1 MELTHTTVQ
10 DPESPSSQPPSF
22 LLRLSN
28 DDELIFSFTI
38 VLRQTTSST
47 NSTTDTST
55 PTSSLDT
62 VVNGLTFLFAP
73 TSKDLDNLITKEL
86 HSDPNLHKNHPNVHL
101 IGDYST
107 TGNPSVQ
114 FQWTWK
120 WRPPKIAEDRGGGW
134 RTCCSFVD
142 YDQRNHRLNP
152 LAVFTFWVQ
161 NSQKALSSPKSPSP
175 RLEVVSAAKL
185 RVPSAQ
191 SIDSRVS
198 DSDGGTEPREG
209 PAQSPTVEPIP
220 EDGLGLVPTM
230 TGTTMATMA
239 NPVKVDVNCQ
249 KPGEN
254 VSLSDDGP
262 LFRATMKAMEQ
273 RTGSMRARWKRVLRK
288 AEETQIAQQAANN
301 SVAGL
306 IDALRDASTSSSNA
320 VRPAM
325 EHYFD
330 KIAKE
335 ILAYEQQNARNISKM
350 IIEPIA
356 KLYNVD
362 IKQAES
368 KKRDFEE
375 ESKEYYAYV
384 SKYLGQRQDSLK
396 EKKRAETDS
405 KYQKKKRDFE
415 LKRFD
420 YSSFMQDLHGGRKD
434 QEVLSNLT
442 TFAETQ
448 AQGYL
453 KAAKKIEE
461 LLPQLE
467 ALIASVREAD
477 KDFRLQ
483 RTERE
488 EKRRALEKGSDAA
501 GQPTGALAAALQNGS
516 GLGRSGSVSMHT
528 ALNTTTAP
536 VNAVTTP
543 SSVAGSASASTLVP
557 DQSTTALLSSSPGQ
571 GNKFKGIRDLE
582 ERDYSTTT
590 LDSKDGQKGK
600 EGLVWAMSRPG
611 SHADPK
617 GLNKQAWHK
626 YVHTSVSSIT
636 RPH

>member
-1 MELTHTTVQ
+1 
-10 DPESPSSQPPSF
+10 
-22 LLRLSN
+22 
-28 DDELIFSFTI
+28 
-38 VLRQTTSST
+38 
-47 NSTTDTST
+47 
-55 PTSSLDT
+55 
-62 VVNGLTFLFAP
+62 
-73 TSKDLDNLITKEL
+73 
-86 HSDPNLHKNHPNVHL
+86 
-101 IGDYST
+101 
-107 TGNPSVQ
+107 
-114 FQWTWK
+114 
-120 WRPPKIAEDRGGGW
+120 
-134 RTCCSFVD
+134 
-142 YDQRNHRLNP
+142 
-152 LAVFTFWVQ
+152 
-161 NSQKALSSPKSPSP
+161 
-175 RLEVVSAAKL
+175 
-185 RVPSAQ
+185 
-191 SIDSRVS
+191 
-198 DSDGGTEPREG
+198 
-209 PAQSPTVEPIP
+209 
-220 EDGLGLVPTM
+220 
-230 TGTTMATMA
+230 
-239 NPVKVDVNCQ
+239 
-249 KPGEN
+249 
-254 VSLSDDGP
+254 
-262 LFRATMKAMEQ
+262 MKAMEQ

-288 AEETQIAQQAANN
+288 AEETSMAQNTANN
-301 SVAGL
+301 SIAGL

-335 ILAYEQQNARNISKM
+335 ILAYEQQNTRNIQKM

-362 IKQAES
+362 IKQAEN

-396 EKKRAETDS
+396 EKKRTDADS

-442 TFAETQ
+442 KYAETQ

-453 KAAKKIEE
+453 KTAKKIDE

-467 ALIASVREAD
+467 ALIKGVKEAD
-477 KDFRLQ
+477 KDFQMQ

-488 EKRRALEKGSDAA
+488 EKRRALEKSVSEQASNTAQSALTTAMSNGGS
-501 GQPTGALAAALQNGS
+501 
-516 GLGRSGSVSMHT
+516 LGRSHSVSTHT
-528 ALNTTTAP
+528 ALASNAP
-536 VNAVTTP
+536 TITAVTP
-543 SSVAGSASASTLVP
+543 SANTSALTSSLAEPSTNI
-557 DQSTTALLSSSPGQ
+557 LSSSPGQ

-582 ERDYSTTT
+582 ERDYSNIS
-590 LDSKDGQKGK
+590 LDSKDGQRGK

-626 YVHTSVSSIT
+626 
-636 RPH
+636 

>member
-1 MELTHTTVQ
+1 M
-10 DPESPSSQPPSF
+10 
-22 LLRLSN
+22 
-28 DDELIFSFTI
+28 
-38 VLRQTTSST
+38 
-47 NSTTDTST
+47 
-55 PTSSLDT
+55 
-62 VVNGLTFLFAP
+62 
-73 TSKDLDNLITKEL
+73 
-86 HSDPNLHKNHPNVHL
+86 
-101 IGDYST
+101 
-107 TGNPSVQ
+107 
-114 FQWTWK
+114 
-120 WRPPKIAEDRGGGW
+120 
-134 RTCCSFVD
+134 
-142 YDQRNHRLNP
+142 
-152 LAVFTFWVQ
+152 
-161 NSQKALSSPKSPSP
+161 
-175 RLEVVSAAKL
+175 

-198 DSDGGTEPREG
+198 DSDGGTEPRDG
-209 PAQSPTVEPIP
+209 PPQSPTIEPIP
-220 EDGLGLVPTM
+220 EDGLGLLPTI
-230 TGTTMATMA
+230 TGTTIATSATA
-239 NPVKVDVNCQ
+239 NPAKVDVSCQ
-249 KPGEN
+249 KPGED

-273 RTGSMRARWKRVLRK
+273 RTGSMRARWKRVLKK
-288 AEETQIAQQAANN
+288 AEEASAAQKTAND
-301 SVAGL
+301 SVAFL
-306 IDALRDASTSSSNA
+306 IDALRDASTSSSSA

-335 ILAYEQQNARNISKM
+335 ILAYEQQNARNIQKM

-362 IKQAES
+362 IKQAEN

-384 SKYLGQRQDSLK
+384 SRYLGQRQDSLK

-442 TFAETQ
+442 RYAETQ

-453 KAAKKIEE
+453 KTAKKIEE

-467 ALIASVREAD
+467 ALILGVKEAD
-477 KDFRLQ
+477 KDFQMQ

-488 EKRRALEKGSDAA
+488 EKRRALEKGA
-501 GQPTGALAAALQNGS
+501 GVEGPAQAGSAMAQALSNGS
-516 GLGRSGSVSMHT
+516 GLGRSGSVSMHS
-528 ALNTTTAP
+528 ALNSSAP
-536 VNAVTTP
+536 VPTSSSP
-543 SSVAGSASASTLVP
+543 SAIASAPTSTLAEP
-557 DQSTTALLSSSPGQ
+557 STTILSSSPGQ

-582 ERDYSTTT
+582 ERDYSAAT
-590 LDSKDGQKGK
+590 LDSNSSQKGK

-626 YVHTSVSSIT
+626 
-636 RPH
+636 